1 MVDTA
6 SSDKKFV
13 HLFHVGMTC
22 SGCTNAINKL
32 MSTETSYVDS
42 YEISLEDKTLK
53 VVGKEGI
60 EQ

>member
-1 MVDTA
+1 
-6 SSDKKFV
+6 
-13 HLFHVGMTC
+13 
-22 SGCTNAINKL
+22 